1 MMRDGERLITVTEQE
16 SHQTTGAHKNTEWR
30 RSTEGKTGEGRTS
43 RTGRDAQRN
52 GKDSEHFLL
61 GDPTT
66 ETELFVSQQQLKS
79 RSAQEDRL
87 RFPPPDP
94 RAPAPQTQ
102 DHGIAGRF
110 LSFLA
115 PASAEEEATSA
126 ARLTDVGM
134 PAIGGINP
142 MPRPTAWASP
152 DSLKRLTP
160 HTLHLENGSICK
172 NKEIRQFCGKDLLQS
187 KSNSARRP
195 QASAGV
201 DKMGW
206 KPRRFLDWAATAKM
220 PAQLQHPGYPAA
232 RLQVAEEAVP
242 CREAQ
247 AAALLA
253 LFGEPEHYSYPSL
266 FLYGH
271 RATGKSHVT
280 LTLLRELQLPHAA
293 VSCVECFS
301 AGLLFEQVLGSLFGH
316 EAVSQSLAR
325 YSSFSDFVRVF
336 RQLSARSSLPRHTRY
351 IVLDRA
357 ELLRD
362 MDANL
367 LPGFLRLQE
376 LVEDNVTVI
385 LLSEIVWEKFRPGT
399 GCFEP
404 LVLHFPDYSKAELQL
419 ILSRDPS
426 PAYSP
431 ELYGTYI
438 NILLGVFFTVCRDLR
453 ELRHLAALN
462 FPKFCEPLEK
472 GEAKEGDTHKLWR
485 NIEPHLKRAMQTVY
499 LREVSRRVET
509 SRLAQKRERAFS
521 ADSIRSLLPHVLL
534 HAQKEMR
541 AWRWIRGPDTP
552 FLLGLDKGTAVLPF
566 PSGPLLRKMWKE
578 KKLCSPSLTPALA
591 PDVHAPRRCHLISNH
606 LAFACAQTLSR
617 QLLHVDLCRCV
628 QWELLQQQTE
638 DSVTGGLR
646 DLSAHVCC
654 LSLSLVTSLLLIAA
668 YLASYNPART
678 DRRFFLKHHGRIKK
692 TNFLKKH
699 EKTSNHLLGPK
710 PFPLDRLLAI
720 FYSIVDSRVAPSA
733 NIFAQVSP
741 GPCLP
746 VSSSPCALAVAL
758 LSEPFYQGSEMIAR
772 LGFKVS
778 LCTTQGA
785 ASACVGC
792 KGTGKGL
799 FHAEKSRKETQHF
812 G

>member
-1 MMRDGERLITVTEQE
+1 
-16 SHQTTGAHKNTEWR
+16 
-30 RSTEGKTGEGRTS
+30 
-43 RTGRDAQRN
+43 
-52 GKDSEHFLL
+52 
-61 GDPTT
+61 
-66 ETELFVSQQQLKS
+66 
-79 RSAQEDRL
+79 
-87 RFPPPDP
+87 
-94 RAPAPQTQ
+94 
-102 DHGIAGRF
+102 
-110 LSFLA
+110 
-115 PASAEEEATSA
+115 
-126 ARLTDVGM
+126 
-134 PAIGGINP
+134 
-142 MPRPTAWASP
+142 
-152 DSLKRLTP
+152 
-160 HTLHLENGSICK
+160 
-172 NKEIRQFCGKDLLQS
+172 
-187 KSNSARRP
+187 
-195 QASAGV
+195 
-201 DKMGW
+201 
-206 KPRRFLDWAATAKM
+206 M
-220 PAQLQHPGYPAA
+220 PAQLQHPGYPAG
-232 RLQVAEEAVP
+232 RLQAAEEAVP

-336 RQLSARSSLPRHTRY
+336 QQLSARSSLPRHTRY

-419 ILSRDPS
+419 ILSQDPS

-472 GEAKEGDTHKLWR
+472 GEG
-485 NIEPHLKRAMQTVY
+485 
-499 LREVSRRVET
+499 
-509 SRLAQKRERAFS
+509 
-521 ADSIRSLLPHVLL
+521 
-534 HAQKEMR
+534 
-541 AWRWIRGPDTP
+541 
-552 FLLGLDKGTAVLPF
+552 
-566 PSGPLLRKMWKE
+566 
-578 KKLCSPSLTPALA
+578 
-591 PDVHAPRRCHLISNH
+591 
-606 LAFACAQTLSR
+606 
-617 QLLHVDLCRCV
+617 
-628 QWELLQQQTE
+628 
-638 DSVTGGLR
+638 
-646 DLSAHVCC
+646 LSAHAHVELPCH
-654 LSLSLVTSLLLIAA
+654 SKFLLIAA

-699 EKTSNHLLGPK
+699 EKGVGRLRPPPPDPLSDPPLPRADLGDEGGCERCGGADTRGLSQTSRGQIKALAQRCP
-710 PFPLDRLLAI
+710 PARLRRHGAL
-720 FYSIVDSRVAPSA
+720 VRCWRERPGRLSRRA
-733 NIFAQVSP
+733 P
-741 GPCLP
+741 GPGADDSCDRRTEGSGSVSTAAVGNGSASRRHLHGRVLAQGTWQEDRQIGSVLNASVGSGDDLLQVGLARFAPEQGGFTCLTGARAAP
-746 VSSSPCALAVAL
+746 GSPAALPLV
-758 LSEPFYQGSEMIAR
+758 GSPQAQIR
-772 LGFKVS
+772 SPTVGFDIVKY
-778 LCTTQGA
+778 LYDF
-785 ASACVGC
+785 
-792 KGTGKGL
+792 L
-799 FHAEKSRKETQHF
+799 
-812 G
+812 

>member
-1 MMRDGERLITVTEQE
+1 MQ
-16 SHQTTGAHKNTEWR
+16 
-30 RSTEGKTGEGRTS
+30 
-43 RTGRDAQRN
+43 
-52 GKDSEHFLL
+52 
-61 GDPTT
+61 
-66 ETELFVSQQQLKS
+66 
-79 RSAQEDRL
+79 
-87 RFPPPDP
+87 
-94 RAPAPQTQ
+94 
-102 DHGIAGRF
+102 
-110 LSFLA
+110 
-115 PASAEEEATSA
+115 
-126 ARLTDVGM
+126 
-134 PAIGGINP
+134 
-142 MPRPTAWASP
+142 
-152 DSLKRLTP
+152 
-160 HTLHLENGSICK
+160 
-172 NKEIRQFCGKDLLQS
+172 
-187 KSNSARRP
+187 
-195 QASAGV
+195 
-201 DKMGW
+201 
-206 KPRRFLDWAATAKM
+206 
-220 PAQLQHPGYPAA
+220 AQLQHPGYPAA

-336 RQLSARSSLPRHTRY
+336 QQLSARSSLPRHTRY

-419 ILSRDPS
+419 ILSQDPS

-499 LREVSRRVET
+499 LREVS
-509 SRLAQKRERAFS
+509 S
-521 ADSIRSLLPHVLL
+521 
-534 HAQKEMR
+534 
-541 AWRWIRGPDTP
+541 
-552 FLLGLDKGTAVLPF
+552 
-566 PSGPLLRKMWKE
+566 
-578 KKLCSPSLTPALA
+578 
-591 PDVHAPRRCHLISNH
+591 
-606 LAFACAQTLSR
+606 
-617 QLLHVDLCRCV
+617 V
-628 QWELLQQQTE
+628 QWERLQQQTE

-646 DLSAHVCC
+646 GLSAHAHVELPCH
-654 LSLSLVTSLLLIAA
+654 SKFLLIAA

-733 NIFAQVSP
+733 SIFAQDCRVRHREV
-741 GPCLP
+741 P
-746 VSSSPCALAVAL
+746 V
-758 LSEPFYQGSEMIAR
+758 
-772 LGFKVS
+772 
-778 LCTTQGA
+778 
-785 ASACVGC
+785 
-792 KGTGKGL
+792 
-799 FHAEKSRKETQHF
+799 
-812 G
+812 